1 MDGVSIF
8 EMLRDEDVSFT
19 AGVPTVWLQ
28 VQQHMKA
35 NNLRLRRLQRLSI
48 GGAAPPS
55 AMFEAFAR
63 MGIPVSQGWGMTEMG
78 PIGSIG
84 MLKPPFG
91 NLTGDER
98 ISRLSSQGVT
108 PFLVEMKITDD
119 RGDEL
124 PRDGVTPDVSR
135 SVVQA
140 S

>member
-28 VQQHMKA
+28 LQQPMKA
-35 NNLRLRRLQRLSI
+35 NNLRLPRLQRLSI
-48 GGAAPPS
+48 APS

-63 MGIPVSQGWGMTEMG
+63 MGIPVSQGCGMTEMG

-91 NLTGDER
+91 SLTGDER
-98 ISRLSSQGVT
+98 ISRLSSQGVA

-119 RGDEL
+119 RGGEL